1 MKQFL
6 YLSAAAGL
14 MAVSMASCIDDKYDL
29 DNLDKKSEFK
39 LVDLTLPVNVS
50 EVKLDQILKLDENSS
65 LKVVEMNGREVY
77 AVVQSGDFESQ
88 SLKIQDINATIP
100 PIAPVFVDFRLVSVA
115 GTHNFTLKDVAPQ
128 PLTYTADNVDDYITA
143 LQAVYMEKD
152 PSILAM
158 EVSLEGGT
166 ASGMTYDLSDVE
178 IKMPLGLEVKDLA
191 AGYSYNPET
200 GMLKIDHVACPG
212 GTGRISLTVAGMK
225 MSDDTR
231 FENHRLVYNSTI
243 TFQSANL
250 AVTSSSTNPVPE
262 QLRFSINSTLTALH
276 ITSFSGDVHYDL
288 TGEGLDI
295 PSVSLGDLPDF
306 LSQGN
311 TTLRLANPQL
321 YVGVESNPV
330 AEYGLNFSTGMR
342 LTKIYGQSATGSYEP
357 ERRIETSTDKYG
369 AGPYDFVLS
378 PTDPK
383 SYPDQF
389 AKNIEHIPF
398 PGMSDVLDGAG
409 LPDRIEIELLKPEIP
424 THHID
429 HFKLQEY
436 SALKGHYEFLA
447 PLAFKPEGTV
457 IIYSDTFDDWGSEDL
472 DKLTLNAITVD
483 ADALS
488 TLPLDAKLH
497 ITPLA
502 DEISDLKVSD
512 IILKASPDT
521 QHITL
526 GVTGTIR
533 NFKGITI
540 EAVVTPANEDVIAP
554 DQTITLTNLKAKVS
568 GSYVTD
574 FDDSSDE

>member
-29 DNLDKKSEFK
+29 DNLDKTSEFK

-50 EVKLDQILKLDENSS
+50 EVKLDQIIKLEENSS
-65 LKVVEMNGREVY
+65 LKVVEMNGKEVY

-88 SLKIQDINATIP
+88 SLKIQDIQTSTP
-100 PIAPVFVDFRLVSVA
+100 QIAPTYVEFDVVTVEGQHDFKLR
-115 GTHNFTLKDVAPQ
+115 DVPPQ
-128 PLTYTADNVDDYITA
+128 PLTYSADNVDDYITG
-143 LQAVYMEKD
+143 LTGIYMEKE
-152 PSILAM
+152 PSVLTM
-158 EVSLEGGT
+158 EVDLEGATDIEYELSKLRILMPKGLQVNPVAGYDYNPGSGVLTIDKVGVKNGKGAISLE
-166 ASGMTYDLSDVE
+166 
-178 IKMPLGLEVKDLA
+178 I
-191 AGYSYNPET
+191 T
-200 GMLKIDHVACPG
+200 GME
-212 GTGRISLTVAGMK
+212 LTDEA
-225 MSDDTR
+225 R
-231 FENHRLVYNSTI
+231 FENQKLIYESSI
-243 TFQSANL
+243 TFQEATLS
-250 AVTSSSTNPVPE
+250 VKSGSTSLVP
-262 QLRFSINSTLTALH
+262 QLVRFNINSTLTALH

-424 THHID
+424 THHVD

-457 IIYSDTFDDWGSEDL
+457 IIYRDTFDDWGSEDL
-472 DKLTLNAITVD
+472 DKLTLNAISVD

-488 TLPLDAKLH
+488 TLPLDAELH

-512 IILKASPDT
+512 VILKASPDT

-526 GVTGTIR
+526 SVTGTIR

-540 EAVVTPANEDVIAP
+540 EAVVNPANEDVIAP

-568 GSYVTD
+568 GSYITD

>member
-29 DNLDKKSEFK
+29 DGIDTKSEFK

-50 EVKLDQILKLDENSS
+50 EVKLDQIIKLDDNSS

-77 AVVQSGDFESQ
+77 AVVQNGDFESQ

-100 PIAPVFVDFRLVSVA
+100 PIAPVSVEFRLVSVA
-115 GTHNFTLKDVAPQ
+115 GTHNFTLTDVAPQ

-158 EVSLEGGT
+158 EVSLEGGA
-166 ASGMTYDLSDVE
+166 ASGTTYDLSDVE

-191 AGYSYNPET
+191 AGYSYNAET
-200 GMLKIDHVACPG
+200 GMLKIDHVACPEG
-212 GTGRISLTVAGMK
+212 KGRISLNVAGMK
-225 MSDDTR
+225 MSDDTS
-231 FENHRLVYNSTI
+231 FENHKLVYNSTI

-262 QLRFSINSTLTALH
+262 QLRFSINSSLSALH

-295 PSVSLGDLPDF
+295 PSVSLTDLPDF
-306 LSQGN
+306 LSQDE
-311 TTLRLANPQL
+311 THLRLANPQL
-321 YVGVESNPV
+321 YIGVESNPV
-330 AEYGLNFSTGMR
+330 AQYGLNFSTGMR
-342 LTKIYGQSATGSYEP
+342 LTKIYGQTSQGSYEP
-357 ERRIETSTDKYG
+357 LKRVETSTEKYG
-369 AGPYDFVLS
+369 AGPYNFVLS

-383 SYPDQF
+383 SYPDLF
-389 AKNIEHIPF
+389 ARNIEHSGF
-398 PGMSDVLDGAG
+398 PGMSDVLDGPG
-409 LPDRIEIELLKPEIP
+409 LPDRVEIDLITPEIP
-424 THHID
+424 THFVD

-457 IIYSDTFDDWGSEDL
+457 IEYSDSFDDWGSEDL
-472 DKLTLNAITVD
+472 DKMTLTAITVD

-488 TLPLDAKLH
+488 TMPVKAKLH
-497 ITPLA
+497 ITPLGGPDA
-502 DEISDLKVSD
+502 KPIEGLDIKDVEIEASSDV
-512 IILKASPDT
+512 

-526 GVTGTIR
+526 GVTGTIKE
-533 NFKGITI
+533 FKGIKIT
-540 EAVVTPANEDVIAP
+540 AVVNPANENVIAP
-554 DQTITLTNLKAKVS
+554 DQTITLTNLKAKVT

-574 FDDSSDE
+574 F

>member
-1 MKQFL
+1 
-6 YLSAAAGL
+6 

-29 DNLDKKSEFK
+29 DKLDKKSEFK

-50 EVKLDQILKLDENSS
+50 EVKLDQIIKLDENSS
-65 LKVVEMNGREVY
+65 LKVVEMNGKEVY

-88 SLKIQDINATIP
+88 SLQIKDIQTSTP
-100 PIAPVFVDFRLVSVA
+100 QIAPTYVEFDVVTVEGQHDFQLR
-115 GTHNFTLKDVAPQ
+115 DVPPQ
-128 PLTYTADNVDDYITA
+128 PLTYTADNVDDYITGFTGI
-143 LQAVYMEKD
+143 YMEKE
-152 PSILAM
+152 PSVLTM
-158 EVSLEGGT
+158 EVNLEGATDIEYELSKLRILMPKGLQVNPVAGYDYNPGSGVLTIDKVGVKNGKGAISLE
-166 ASGMTYDLSDVE
+166 
-178 IKMPLGLEVKDLA
+178 I
-191 AGYSYNPET
+191 T
-200 GMLKIDHVACPG
+200 GME
-212 GTGRISLTVAGMK
+212 LTDEA
-225 MSDDTR
+225 R
-231 FENHRLVYNSTI
+231 FENQKLIYESSITFKEATLSVKSGSTSLVPRLV
-243 TFQSANL
+243 
-250 AVTSSSTNPVPE
+250 
-262 QLRFSINSTLTALH
+262 RFSINSTLTALH

-321 YVGVESNPV
+321 YVGVERNPV

>member
-29 DNLDKKSEFK
+29 DGIDTKSEFK

-50 EVKLDQILKLDENSS
+50 DVTLDQIIKLDDNSS

-77 AVVQSGDFESQ
+77 AVVQNGDFESQ

-100 PIAPVFVDFRLVSVA
+100 PIAPVSVAFRLVSVA

-128 PLTYTADNVDDYITA
+128 PLTYTADNVDDNITA

-158 EVSLEGGT
+158 EVSLEGG
-166 ASGMTYDLSDVE
+166 AVSGTTYDLSDVE

-191 AGYSYNPET
+191 TGYSYNAET
-200 GMLKIDHVACPG
+200 GMLKIDHVACPEG
-212 GTGRISLTVAGMK
+212 KGRISLNVAGMK
-225 MSDDTR
+225 MSDDTS
-231 FENHRLVYNSTI
+231 FENHKLVYNSTI

-262 QLRFSINSTLTALH
+262 QLRFSINSSLSALH

-295 PSVSLGDLPDF
+295 PSVSLTDLPDF
-306 LSQGN
+306 LSQDE
-311 TTLRLANPQL
+311 THLRLANPQL
-321 YVGVESNPV
+321 YIGVESNPV
-330 AEYGLNFSTGMR
+330 AQYGLNFSTGMR
-342 LTKIYGQSATGSYEP
+342 LTKIYGQTSQGSYEP
-357 ERRIETSTDKYG
+357 LKRVETSTEKYG
-369 AGPYDFVLS
+369 AGPYNFVLS

-383 SYPDQF
+383 SYPDLF
-389 AKNIEHIPF
+389 ARNIEHIGF
-398 PGMSDVLDGAG
+398 PGMSDVLDGPG
-409 LPDRIEIELLKPEIP
+409 LPDRVEIDLITPEIP
-424 THHID
+424 THFVD

-457 IIYSDTFDDWGSEDL
+457 IEYSDSFDDWGSEDL
-472 DKLTLNAITVD
+472 DKMTLTAITVD

-488 TLPLDAKLH
+488 TMPVKAKLH
-497 ITPLA
+497 ITPLGGPDA
-502 DEISDLKVSD
+502 KPIEGLDIKDVEIEASSDV
-512 IILKASPDT
+512 

-526 GVTGTIR
+526 GVTGTIKE
-533 NFKGITI
+533 FKGIKIT
-540 EAVVTPANEDVIAP
+540 AVVNPANENVIAP
-554 DQTITLTNLKAKVS
+554 DQTITLTNLKAKVT

-574 FDDSSDE
+574 F